1 MAAFTARDPRDRG
14 EFDAHWKRIR
24 SDPSIMIQTV
34 ISGGHVVGHV
44 AKFVDAEFGK
54 PEVTYW
60 IGRKH
65 WGRGLATEAL
75 SQFVSKL
82 ELRPLYGR
90 AARDNAASIRVLEKC
105 GFRIV
110 GYGKGFAKARGK
122 EIEEVILELTDRP

>member
-1 MAAFTARDPRDRG
+1 M
-14 EFDAHWKRIR
+14 
-24 SDPSIMIQTV
+24 
-34 ISGGHVVGHV
+34 VGHV

-90 AARDNAASIRVLEKC
+90 AARDNAASIRVMEKC